1 MGNST
6 EDALKAEKFV
16 TDTNEN
22 DGVAKAI
29 DKYILGK

>member
-6 EDALKAEKFV
+6 EDALKAAKFV

-29 DKYILGK
+29 EKYILGK

>member
-1 MGNST
+1 MWL
-6 EDALKAEKFV
+6 EDALKAAKFV